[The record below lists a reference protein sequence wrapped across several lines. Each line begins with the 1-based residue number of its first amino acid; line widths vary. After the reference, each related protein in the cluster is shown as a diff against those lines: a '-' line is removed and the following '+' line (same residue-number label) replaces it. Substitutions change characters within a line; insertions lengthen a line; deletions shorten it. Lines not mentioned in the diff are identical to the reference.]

1 MSESK
6 VYEGAFQW
14 PTKGEKISGL
24 FTLIL
29 TIFFW
34 MLIFV
39 DPTAVSLPVTFTL
52 LILAAF
58 FLGRKVR
65 RSCFANVYKDR
76 VETGS
81 TFFRT
86 RMSRIE
92 ASKIESV
99 TFSQSV
105 LGKSSYGNVTIG
117 GSGGMKLRI
126 ANLCDPERF
135 VDAVNSISSAPVKK
149 VAEGSSSSSAKEISD
164 LNDLL
169 KSGIITPEE
178 FEKGKKRIFG
188 S

>member
-24 FTLIL
+24 FTSIL

-34 MLIFV
+34 LLVFI
-39 DPTAVSLPVTFTL
+39 DPTASPLAITFTL

-99 TFSQSV
+99 TFGQSV

-126 ANLCDPERF
+126 VNLCDPEHF

-149 VAEGSSSSSAKEISD
+149 TTESSPNSSAKEISD

-169 KSGIITPEE
+169 MSGIITQDE
-178 FEKGKKRIFG
+178 FEKGKKRILE

>member
-1 MSESK
+1 VSESK

-29 TIFFW
+29 TLFFW
-34 MLIFV
+34 LLVFV
-39 DPTAVSLPVTFTL
+39 DPAAAPLPVTFTIM
-52 LILAAF
+52 ILAVL
-58 FLGRKVR
+58 FLGRKIR
-65 RSCFANVYKDR
+65 RSCFANVYQDR

-126 ANLCDPERF
+126 VNLCDPERF
-135 VDAVNSISSAPVKK
+135 VDAVNAISSAPVKK
-149 VAEGSSSSSAKEISD
+149 IAESPSNSSAKEISD

-169 KSGIITPEE
+169 KSGIITQEE
-178 FEKGKKRIFG
+178 FEKGKKRILG